1 MNFNVGDKVKVIDET
16 SEGIILRFELVDKAV
31 VEIDAFEYSYKLSN
45 LILLESYSPVIISE
59 QEIREKE
66 AAPDKKISQKHK
78 RRGAVI
84 EVDLHIHELV
94 DSALGLSNSD
104 MLLLQLAKFRKELE
118 RAIADRATKVV
129 FIHGVG
135 EGVLCSAIRRELKQY
150 SAVSFSDASYLEYG
164 NGATEVIIYQNK

>member
-31 VEIDAFEYSYKLSN
+31 VEIDSFEYSYNLSK
-45 LILLESYSPVIISE
+45 LILLESYYPVIISE
-59 QEIREKE
+59 REIREKE
-66 AAPDKKISQKHK
+66 AEPEKKVSQKHK
-78 RRGAVI
+78 KGAVI

-94 DSALGLSNSD
+94 DSAIGMSNSD
-104 MLLLQLAKFRKELE
+104 MLLLQLSKFRKELE
-118 RAIADRATKVV
+118 RAISDRANKVV

-150 SAVSFSDASYLEYG
+150 SAVSFSDAPCLEYG
-164 NGATEVIIYQNK
+164 KGATEVIIYKNK